1 MKLQRPSF
9 KVVMLALLGL
19 LVVLAV
25 GWWLSRSGPLAPV
38 RVTAVTVQSGTLS
51 PALFGIGLVEARRSY
66 ALGPTAPGRV
76 LRVLADVGD
85 TVQAGQLLAEMD
97 PVDLASR
104 VLAYDAALA
113 RGASAIAV
121 AKAQVSDTGARAG
134 VAASNASRY
143 QDLARQSF
151 VSAGVAQAR
160 DQEHTSAQAALQAAQ
175 ANVQAAQQ
183 DLQRVQAERAAL
195 LRQRDNLRLVAVSD
209 GVVVSRDAEPG
220 ATLVAGQAAFKLLD
234 PSSLWVKT
242 RFDQGRSAG
251 LSTGLPADIV
261 LRSRPHVV
269 LSGRVMRVELQ
280 SDSVTE
286 ERLAQVAFD
295 ALPPGLTLG
304 ELAEVTL
311 KLPLTQA
318 TLLLPNAAIQRQA
331 GQTGVWM
338 LQGDRLQ
345 WQAVQLGER
354 GLEGQVQVLSGLQ
367 AGQRVVVYSAK
378 ALSEGS
384 RISVV
389 ERLVPVQP

>member
-1 MKLQRPSF
+1 MKFQRPSF

-66 ALGPTAPGRV
+66 ALGPTAAGRV

-104 VLAYDAALA
+104 VLAFDAALA

-121 AKAQVSDTGARAG
+121 AKAQVSDAGARAG

-251 LSTGLPADIV
+251 LTTGLPADIV
-261 LRSRPHVV
+261 LRSRPHAV

-311 KLPLTQA
+311 KLPATQA
-318 TLLLPNAAIQRQA
+318 TLLLPNAAIQHQA

-338 LQGDRLQ
+338 LEGDRLQ

-367 AGQRVVVYSAK
+367 EGQRVVVYSAK